1 MAFGKTGLVFKHWRG
16 DYSLARSFWL
26 HYLLVP
32 IVIILA
38 ILVAQAIVGSQSRYG
53 EYLGSGSMLALLAA
67 YSWGLVGT
75 WRAAKK
81 APEAVGGKLVRIFF
95 GAQLVVMI
103 GGVGLALMYML
114 LSAISGPP
122 H

>member
-1 MAFGKTGLVFKHWRG
+1 MAFRKTGLVIKHWRG
-16 DYSLARSFWL
+16 DYSLARSFSL

-32 IVIILA
+32 IVIIFA

-53 EYLGSGSMLALLAA
+53 EYMGSGSMLLLLAA

-81 APEAVGGKLVRIFF
+81 APRVVGGKLVGIFF
-95 GAQLVVMI
+95 CAQLVVVV
-103 GGVGLALMYML
+103 GGFLLAFLYML
-114 LSAISGPP
+114 LSAISGLP

>member
-1 MAFGKTGLVFKHWRG
+1 MAFRKTGLVFKHWRG

-32 IVIILA
+32 ILIILA

-67 YSWGLVGT
+67 YFWGMVGT
-75 WRAAKK
+75 WRSAKK
-81 APEAVGGKLVRIFF
+81 SPEALCGKLVRIFF
-95 GAQLVVMI
+95 GAQLMVMI
-103 GGVGLALMYML
+103 GGFGLALMYML